1 MKRKSTIITVSALT
15 ILALMI
21 TVLVIKDGD
30 SGFALKILYYV
41 IPFFSLAFG
50 VYGMLRGLAKN
61 HIWLQEKR
69 DKMLHKS
76 KGIKMM
82 ANLIPTFAT
91 IYGAMSISDMTD
103 YYCVISGLL
112 LGTVY
117 GLASYFTTERFI

>member
-61 HIWLQEKR
+61 HIWFTIFHIERPVKT
-69 DKMLHKS
+69 
-76 KGIKMM
+76 
-82 ANLIPTFAT
+82 IPFCR
-91 IYGAMSISDMTD
+91 S
-103 YYCVISGLL
+103 
-112 LGTVY
+112 
-117 GLASYFTTERFI
+117 